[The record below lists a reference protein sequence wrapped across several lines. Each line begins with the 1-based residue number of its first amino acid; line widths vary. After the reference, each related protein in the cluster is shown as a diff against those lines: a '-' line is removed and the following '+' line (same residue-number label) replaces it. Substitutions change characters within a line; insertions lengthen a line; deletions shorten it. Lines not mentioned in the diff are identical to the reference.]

1 MARAARRVIVQ
12 PADPMLDKKNILS
25 TQKKIRVAY
34 YARVSTNNEEQETSF
49 QTQKDYYEEK
59 IQSHS
64 NWVLVRGYADK
75 GISGTNTFKRD
86 EFNQMFEDCKAGKI
100 DLILTKSISRF
111 ARNTLDT
118 LRIVRDLQRIN
129 VSVIF
134 EKENINTAN
143 QDCEMLLTIFSSAA
157 QEESRNLSE
166 NVKWALKAKFERGE
180 IMMCTNRFMGLD
192 RDENG
197 DLVIN
202 EEQAKVVR
210 LIAMLY
216 LSGLSWEEVARELDR
231 RGIKTITGK
240 DRWNASTIGSILRN
254 EKYAGFAI
262 QGKSYT
268 ADFLTKRRVKNKG
281 EKPKYKTLDGIPAIL
296 PVSVYLRIQEEMAQ
310 RAIALRPNAEGEHS
324 EKVRHGKYVLTEIL
338 RCGNCGSN
346 YRRVTWTLGG
356 KKVPV
361 YRCKNKLL
369 KDETCEKSPTL
380 KESDLE
386 RAILLAINEMKKQN
400 CDQAVNSIVL
410 NNISDVIEQKSEYDS
425 EQIDREIRNVKE
437 VMNDLINQGMNGFEE
452 DPEVDQ
458 KLIEK
463 ANELKQLQL
472 IKKQLANEKIGN
484 QRMYEIQNYVDN
496 TITNVKQFDNAL
508 IRKLID
514 RINVFEDASIEIHF
528 KFGAVVRKEIG
539 HART

>member
-1 MARAARRVIVQ
+1 MARVARKVIVQ

-25 TQKKIRVAY
+25 RQKKIRVAY

-49 QTQKDYYEEK
+49 QTQKEYYEEK
-59 IQSHS
+59 IRNHD
-64 NWVLVRGYADK
+64 NWVLVNGYADK
-75 GISGTNTFKRD
+75 GISGTNTNKREQFK
-86 EFNQMFEDCKAGKI
+86 QMIEDCKAGKI

-118 LRIVRDLQRIN
+118 LKIVRDLQRIN
-129 VSVIF
+129 VSVLF
-134 EKENINTAN
+134 EKENINTAT

-180 IMMCTNRFMGLD
+180 IMMCTNRFLGLD

-216 LSGLSWEEVARELDR
+216 LSGLSWEDIARELDR
-231 RGIKTITGK
+231 RGIKTVTGK
-240 DRWNASTIGSILRN
+240 DHWNASTIGSILRN
-254 EKYAGFAI
+254 EKYAGYAI

-268 ADFLTKRRVKNKG
+268 VDFLTKRRVKNKG
-281 EKPKYKTLDGIPAIL
+281 ERPKYKTLDGIPAIL
-296 PVSVYLRIQEEMAQ
+296 PVSVYMRIQEEMAS
-310 RAIALRPNAEGEHS
+310 RAIALRPNIDGEHS
-324 EKVRHGKYVLTEIL
+324 GKVRHGKYVLTELL
-338 RCGNCGSN
+338 RCNNCGSH
-346 YRRVTWTLGG
+346 YRRAIWTLGG
-356 KKVPV
+356 KKIPV
-361 YRCKNKLL
+361 YRCKNRLL
-369 KDETCEKSPTL
+369 KGTVCENSPTL

-386 RAILLAINEMKKQN
+386 RVILLTINEMKKQN
-400 CDQAVNSIVL
+400 CDQAVNNIVL
-410 NNISDVIEQKSEYDS
+410 NNIRQVIEKRSEYNSDN
-425 EQIDREIRNVKE
+425 IDKEIRKVKE
-437 VMNDLINQGMNGFEE
+437 EMNALIYQGMNGFEE

-463 ANELKQLQL
+463 VGELKQLQFARKEL
-472 IKKQLANEKIGN
+472 LNGKNGN
-484 QRMYEIQNYVDN
+484 QRMHEIENYVDN
-496 TITNVKQFDNAL
+496 TITNIKQFDNAL
-508 IRKLID
+508 IRKMID